1 MNTSDK
7 NDNDNDSLGDEQDQE
22 VRQILDSIESFEDVC
37 KTFKSKSVQE
47 LNAQKTSEVP
57 KSDQEKV
64 HTSSSK
70 YNSTP
75 KTEKL
80 ISEADP
86 DSEYT
91 RFLKQMS
98 VRYSEF
104 RIASGQVVQQKG
116 QTMDYRDYNY
126 SEYPV
131 CQPSCS
137 WQSFDPMTQDSTSG
151 QREMESSS
159 SSSPGQMCQN
169 QYGYGQS
176 LPEAGSRSDETIVND
191 PSTTSSAPCESESP
205 CCSKETC
212 GCCCDIA
219 SSQQSGC
226 SQWDQTYPG
235 QQQHIFPVPMG
246 VDPSTGFPIYCYSTP
261 LNYQGNAMYSMPGMQ
276 MDESQ
281 RGGGGQNNRETGTK
295 CQTSSESSEE
305 NCHSN
310 GDSASFHQSP
320 NNLDMEA
327 FMQKYQKSVQQCYAT
342 AQQGIQQSFANAQ
355 SQPYFNNFAQGTQQF
370 YNNGTEGTRSMFAG
384 CNQAIQ
390 IGMHE
395 MLGSPNQ
402 DCQGMQQAF
411 SSSFG
416 AQQYC
421 SNDGLGAQQ
430 IFSSLMGMPSPNWF
444 ASNTGFMSD
453 SLQNHTVYSSDY
465 KPFSNDGNH
474 FNHFPNGGMDMGL
487 ATEPCNIYGP
497 AGSPG
502 LVEMGNGGQVY
513 GMGGACDMN
522 MSAYPLSQM
531 SYSSP
536 YSYDMPCSTLN
547 YNPASGIPMATPQ
560 MQASHISSG
569 NPVQQ
574 G

>member
-1 MNTSDK
+1 MNASDK
-7 NDNDNDSLGDEQDQE
+7 NDNDTDSLGDEQDQE
-22 VRQILDSIESFEDVC
+22 VRQILDSIESLDDVC

-47 LNAQKTSEVP
+47 LNAQKSSEVP
-57 KSDQEKV
+57 KSDQEKG
-64 HTSSSK
+64 HTSASK
-70 YNSTP
+70 YNSNP
-75 KTEKL
+75 KPEKL
-80 ISEADP
+80 TSEPDP

-116 QTMDYRDYNY
+116 QTMDFRDYNY

-159 SSSPGQMCQN
+159 SSPGQMSQN

-191 PSTTSSAPCESESP
+191 PSTTSSAPCESP

-212 GCCCDIA
+212 GCCCDIH

-226 SQWDQTYPG
+226 FQWDQTYPG

-295 CQTSSESSEE
+295 CPTSSASSEE

-320 NNLDMEA
+320 NNFDMEA

-355 SQPYFNNFAQGTQQF
+355 TQPCFNNFTQGTQQY
-370 YNNGTEGTRSMFAG
+370 YNNGTEAGTHSMFASP
-384 CNQAIQ
+384 NQ
-390 IGMHE
+390 GMHS

-416 AQQYC
+416 AQQYY

-430 IFSSLMGMPSPNWF
+430 CFSSSMGMPSPNWF

-474 FNHFPNGGMDMGL
+474 FNHFPNGMDIGL
-487 ATEPCNIYGP
+487 ASEPCNIYGP

-513 GMGGACDMN
+513 GMGGACEMN
-522 MSAYPLSQM
+522 MNAYPLSQM

-536 YSYDMPCSTLN
+536 YSYDMSGGSTPN
-547 YNPASGIPMATPQ
+547 CIPASGIPMATPQ
-560 MQASHISSG
+560 MQASHISSV